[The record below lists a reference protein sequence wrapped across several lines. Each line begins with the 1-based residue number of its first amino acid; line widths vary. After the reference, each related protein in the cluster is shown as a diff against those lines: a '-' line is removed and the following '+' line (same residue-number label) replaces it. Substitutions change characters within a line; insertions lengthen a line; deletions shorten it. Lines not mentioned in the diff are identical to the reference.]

1 MGYLMYQRHS
11 RVPLSYDLT
20 TFQILGQNLSNF
32 FVDILVQTMTPKGHF
47 EINWPL
53 KDPKTICGP
62 KYSGV
67 SNKCAFILFQEKSCP
82 VQSYYILCVYFFFSK
97 IQACAKMFPK
107 NIPCSQ
113 IFADFFK
120 HSKSITYVMP

>member
-1 MGYLMYQRHS
+1 
-11 RVPLSYDLT
+11 
-20 TFQILGQNLSNF
+20 
-32 FVDILVQTMTPKGHF
+32 MTPKGHF

-82 VQSYYILCVYFFFSK
+82 VPLSPRPHKKGQWALQVYRIANFVALWLLDDSKRSEMTPNDSLCFW
-97 IQACAKMFPK
+97 
-107 NIPCSQ
+107 
-113 IFADFFK
+113 
-120 HSKSITYVMP
+120 